1 MGEKEIVPD
10 SDQPRDAFEKS
21 IVWHIK
27 NLDAGI
33 NGKDDEMPFMSG
45 QRSGFAYAIAIYRDC
60 CKRGII

>member
-1 MGEKEIVPD
+1 MGEKEIIPD

-33 NGKDDEMPFMSG
+33 VDGETPFMSG

-60 CKRGII
+60 RKRGII